1 MVFQTVA
8 SLLSAT
14 HNYHNYMTDLEVET
28 KLNGLM
34 SVFDAELN
42 QNFEYHNSPFAASL
56 LQHTVNIIHFNQW
69 TLEMCGIQSK
79 NIG

>member
-1 MVFQTVA
+1 MVFQTMA

-42 QNFEYHNSPFAASL
+42 QNFEYHNSP
-56 LQHTVNIIHFNQW
+56 LQPVCYS
-69 TLEMCGIQSK
+69 TLSISSISINGP
-79 NIG
+79 

>member
-1 MVFQTVA
+1 MVFQTMA

-14 HNYHNYMTDLEVET
+14 HNYHNYMTEVET

-34 SVFDAELN
+34 SVLGAELN

-69 TLEMCGIQSK
+69 TLCGIQSK